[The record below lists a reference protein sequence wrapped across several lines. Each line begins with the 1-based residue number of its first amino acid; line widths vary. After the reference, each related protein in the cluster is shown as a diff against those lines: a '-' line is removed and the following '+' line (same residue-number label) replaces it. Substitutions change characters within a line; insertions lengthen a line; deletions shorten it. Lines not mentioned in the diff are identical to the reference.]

1 MEKMTEMV
9 FKDNGKGG
17 TTAANN
23 QEYGGFVKKGEVVEA
38 KSGHVGDPSKG
49 NNVSIKGDVD
59 FHSHPSG
66 TKKVNLPGGGTA
78 TALWIQPPSRTDIK
92 ITTGKDYVFAMRDG
106 TIYIYT
112 NIGVVATLPISTFK
126 K

>member
-9 FKDNGKGG
+9 SKDNSKGV

-23 QEYGGFVKKGEVVEA
+23 QQYGGFVKKGEVAEA
-38 KSGHVGDPSKG
+38 KSRHAGAPSKG
-49 NNVSIKGDVD
+49 NNVSIKVEVD

-78 TALWIQPPSRTDIK
+78 TAQWIQPHQEQILKPLQVKTM
-92 ITTGKDYVFAMRDG
+92 F
-106 TIYIYT
+106 
-112 NIGVVATLPISTFK
+112 LQ
-126 K
+126 